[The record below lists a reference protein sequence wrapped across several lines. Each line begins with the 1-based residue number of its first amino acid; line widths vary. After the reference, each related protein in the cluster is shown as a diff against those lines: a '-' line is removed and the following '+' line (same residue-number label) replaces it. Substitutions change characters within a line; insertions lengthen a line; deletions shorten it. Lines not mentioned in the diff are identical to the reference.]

1 MSLLESFGMG
11 VIVTDRSGPG
21 GVTISRSKEVPVV
34 KKIGQFALG
43 VALFAAAAAA
53 QTSNPNPKNFA
64 LRVDGGETPGVA
76 GFAIDF
82 ERALDIAYSP
92 RQVTAPAPS
101 PRLTL
106 NLTPKG
112 LAALSEWL
120 NEAGAG
126 GSVAPKSV
134 EILSLDN
141 EGTVL
146 IDWRLDGV
154 VPVAITQLSSGS
166 GNSPVVAVIYA
177 FERITLVKA
186 KAD

>member
-1 MSLLESFGMG
+1 MNTRFRPLAIAIF
-11 VIVTDRSGPG
+11 
-21 GVTISRSKEVPVV
+21 
-34 KKIGQFALG
+34 
-43 VALFAAAAAA
+43 LFAAAAAA

-92 RQVTAPAPS
+92 RQITAPAPS

-112 LAALSEWL
+112 LAALSDWL
-120 NEAGAG
+120 NEAGSG
-126 GSVAPKSV
+126 GSIAPKSV
-134 EILSLDN
+134 EVLSLDN

-154 VPVAITQLSSGS
+154 SPVAISQLSSGTS
-166 GNSPVVAVIYA
+166 NSPVAAVIFA
-177 FERITLVKA
+177 FEKITLVKA
-186 KAD
+186 KSD

>member
-1 MSLLESFGMG
+1 MKTRFGPLA
-11 VIVTDRSGPG
+11 I
-21 GVTISRSKEVPVV
+21 
-34 KKIGQFALG
+34 ALS
-43 VALFAAAAAA
+43 LFAAVAAA
-53 QTSNPNPKNFA
+53 QTTNPNPKNFA
-64 LRVDGGETPGVA
+64 LRVDGADSPGAA

-92 RQVTAPAPS
+92 RQITAPAPS

-112 LAALSEWL
+112 LAALSDWI

-126 GSVAPKSV
+126 GAVTPRSV

-146 IDWRLDGV
+146 VDWKLDGV
-154 VPVAITQLSSGS
+154 SPVAITQLSSGT
-166 GNSPVVAVIYA
+166 GNAPVAAVIFA
-177 FERITLVKA
+177 FEKLTLVKA

>member
-1 MSLLESFGMG
+1 MRTR
-11 VIVTDRSGPG
+11 IRP
-21 GVTISRSKEVPVV
+21 IA
-34 KKIGQFALG
+34 IAA
-43 VALFAAAAAA
+43 ALFAAGAAA
-53 QTSNPNPKNFA
+53 QTTNPNPKNFA

-92 RQVTAPAPS
+92 RQITAPAPS

-112 LAALSEWL
+112 LAALSDWL

-126 GSVAPKSV
+126 GTVTPKSV

-141 EGTVL
+141 EGSVL

-154 VPVAITQLSSGS
+154 SPVAITQLSSGS
-166 GNSPVVAVIYA
+166 GNSPVVAVIYG
-177 FERITLVKA
+177 FEKITLVKA